1 MYIATHTPSSIVTRR
16 NVVAHA
22 NSIRVRA
29 IADALAIQVASLVA
43 HAVDV
48 RHDQKCADD
57 NEPQRLRPPPRQLA
71 LPHAR
76 SPGSAHCSKRKC
88 VCATCVNTHPNHHTE
103 PHYLNHG
110 SRFIQHVLPWLKLS
124 DHGGQLGTQLAEHDA
139 RTAPRGNWPPV
150 PLSVLRAISVNRC
163 NPCVSKRQFK
173 SEHASH
179 LLVARQ
185 KTKS

>member
-1 MYIATHTPSSIVTRR
+1 M
-16 NVVAHA
+16 
-22 NSIRVRA
+22 
-29 IADALAIQVASLVA
+29 A

-88 VCATCVNTHPNHHTE
+88 VCATCVNAHPNHHTE
-103 PHYLNHG
+103 PHYLNHDR
-110 SRFIQHVLPWLKLS
+110 RFIQHVLPWLKLS

-139 RTAPRGNWPPV
+139 RTAPRGNWLSA
-150 PLSVLRAISVNRC
+150 PLSVLRASSSNRC
-163 NPCVSKRQFK
+163 NPCVSNGNSKVSMRHIFWWPGK
-173 SEHASH
+173 KHRVRSVSRTLMAS
-179 LLVARQ
+179 
-185 KTKS
+185 T

>member
-1 MYIATHTPSSIVTRR
+1 
-16 NVVAHA
+16 
-22 NSIRVRA
+22 
-29 IADALAIQVASLVA
+29 VA

-124 DHGGQLGTQLAEHDA
+124 DHGGQLGTQLAERRRAATGRLSPSLCCAPFLSIGAILVSQKGNSKVSMRHIFWWPGKKHRVRSVS
-139 RTAPRGNWPPV
+139 RT
-150 PLSVLRAISVNRC
+150 LM
-163 NPCVSKRQFK
+163 
-173 SEHASH
+173 AS
-179 LLVARQ
+179 
-185 KTKS
+185 T